1 MKWSAWLLAGEP
13 TDDGGEHP
21 SSRSGVGTA
30 TRTDDQGA
38 YRKTLEVVET
48 FGEPS
53 GDRTRDRLIKSHLR
67 SIPSEVHEDVR
78 LEDLYTWD

>member
-1 MKWSAWLLAGEP
+1 MKGSAWLLAGEP

-48 FGEPS
+48 FGEPV
-53 GDRTRDRLIKSHLR
+53 IFEAFPAR
-67 SIPSEVHEDVR
+67 SMR
-78 LEDLYTWD
+78 M